1 MLPPAGRD
9 NAADRRSPQQ
19 DTDET
24 RQCTSRDTHRPPPR
38 PLTASHE
45 YAPSPTQN
53 SGAGAVSRFATST
66 SITWPC
72 VRSARESGG
81 RSPST
86 IPATSSRRRNSA
98 ATGRAP
104 RRLVT
109 TDSITTS
116 TRGRSVRGLGDQEV
130 IDTPGPTRLPNDTL
144 VRLRDG
150 PQTKRLAAATAG
162 RARAAELDLVPR
174 RRQPTPKP
182 LLPLYRLRAAP
193 TWNRQ
198 RPPGFLPLRS
208 GQAVLRP
215 PGDLAGRAQP
225 ARELDRRSDRTGRW
239 SVAPTALDPLP
250 PRTPQPTR
258 TGPGG

>member
-1 MLPPAGRD
+1 MRLH
-9 NAADRRSPQQ
+9 RRSPAQ
-19 DTDET
+19 DTDEM

-45 YAPSPTQN
+45 YAQSPTRN
-53 SGAGAVSRFATST
+53 SGAGAVSQFATST

-86 IPATSSRRRNSA
+86 IPRRPADAETRQRQAERPGAWSPRTQSRPPRKGVSA
-98 ATGRAP
+98 RTTLRTVYETVLKPSGWL
-104 RRLVT
+104 RRLRVGQGRQ
-109 TDSITTS
+109 SS
-116 TRGRSVRGLGDQEV
+116 TWYLGDGSQ
-130 IDTPGPTRLPNDTL
+130 PQSPCPALPTQGGANLED
-144 VRLRDG
+144 
-150 PQTKRLAAATAG
+150 
-162 RARAAELDLVPR
+162 
-174 RRQPTPKP
+174 
-182 LLPLYRLRAAP
+182 
-193 TWNRQ
+193 RQ

-215 PGDLAGRAQP
+215 PGDLAGRARP
-225 ARELDRRSDRTGRW
+225 ARESDRRSARTARW